1 MTKIRIFTLLLS
13 LVLFGC
19 GAAPGGDSLDGANGD
34 FGLPLSGATQNNNT
48 SWSLFKDGSYSSSQ
62 QTFQQTLNTQD
73 ASSAELADAYAGI
86 GWAQVKLTGSAS
98 GMDSFRQALAK
109 NSNQPEARVGLA
121 GALISKGTKDEITEA
136 VSILE
141 GIDPNNSNFTFYD
154 RYKIG
159 VSNAEAHALLAYA
172 YFVKGDRTKANAQM
186 SIASNLDAQYSGT
199 TVDQIAE
206 ILQFIP

>member
-1 MTKIRIFTLLLS
+1 MLKLRIFTLILS
-13 LVLFGC
+13 LILMGC

-62 QTFQQTLNTQD
+62 QTFLQTLNTES
-73 ASSAELADAYAGI
+73 ASSAELADAHSGI
-86 GWAQVKLTGSAS
+86 GWSKVKLTGSAS
-98 GMDSFRQALAK
+98 GIQSFRDALAK

-121 GALISKGTKDEITEA
+121 GALISKGTKEEISEA
-136 VSILE
+136 VTVLE
-141 GIDPNNSNFTFYD
+141 GIDPNNSNFTFFD
-154 RYKIG
+154 RYNIG

-172 YFVKGDRTKANAQM
+172 YFVKGDRTKANVQ
-186 SIASNLDAQYSGT
+186 IKVASDLDAQFSGT